1 MNTYNFIFCF
11 FCKKYGNSCPGRIY
25 GSGMLIFSILMHFN
39 LSREILS
46 LLLGHKVLFFKDYL
60 TKGKYY
66 LIYGL
71 TVFVFVLFY
80 DNKRVERL
88 MEQYYSIDEYVQQG
102 DTNRVIIYSYPF
114 NFIHCISSNSTEIFW
129 NLN

>member
-1 MNTYNFIFCF
+1 MNIYNFIFCF
-11 FCKKYGNSCPGRIY
+11 FCKKYGNSGPGKIY
-25 GSGMLIFSILMHFN
+25 GSGMLLFSILMHFN

-46 LLLGHKVLFFKDYL
+46 LLLGHKVLFFQDNL

-80 DNKRVERL
+80 DNKRVKRL
-88 MEQYYSIDEYVQQG
+88 MEQYYSREEYVQQG
-102 DTNRVIIYSYPF
+102 DTNRIILYMVVPLILSIVLAVIRQKYYGI
-114 NFIHCISSNSTEIFW
+114 
-129 NLN
+129 

>member
-1 MNTYNFIFCF
+1 MNIYNFIFCF
-11 FCKKYGNSCPGRIY
+11 FCKKDGNSGPGRIY
-25 GSGMLIFSILMHFN
+25 GSEMLIFSILMHFN

-46 LLLGHKVLFFKDYL
+46 LLLGHKVLFFQDNL
-60 TKGKYY
+60 TKDKYY

-88 MEQYYSIDEYVQQG
+88 MEQYYSRDEYVQQR
-102 DTNRVIIYSYPF
+102 DTNKIILYIVIPLILSIVLAVIRQKYYG
-114 NFIHCISSNSTEIFW
+114 I
-129 NLN
+129 